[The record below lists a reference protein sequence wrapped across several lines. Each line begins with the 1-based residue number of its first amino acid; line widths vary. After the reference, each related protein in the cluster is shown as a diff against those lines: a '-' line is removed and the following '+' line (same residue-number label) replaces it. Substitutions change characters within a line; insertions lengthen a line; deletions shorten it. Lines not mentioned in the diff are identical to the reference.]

1 MTQVSLFPFT
11 EYWWFY
17 ILFILFVLFMLAL
30 DLGVFHRKDHAVG
43 FKEALGWTIFWIT
56 LGLLFCVGL
65 YFYCLWKFPQEA
77 RLTAAGINA
86 HAKAHEVALQFLTGL
101 IIEKSLSVDNI
112 FVFVVLFHYFQI
124 KPMHQHRILFF
135 GIMGALVFRSIFIS
149 IGSVLMNYYWVV
161 MLFGLFLI
169 YTGFK
174 LLFVPEKPI
183 EPEHNPIMK
192 LLKKFFPVTHHTEGH
207 NFFIRHN
214 GTIHA
219 TPLFVAL
226 AFIEISDIIFAID
239 SVPAIFAITKE
250 PLIVFTSNIFAILG
264 LRAMYFMLAGIV
276 HKFRYLRYGLGIV
289 LMFVG
294 VKMSFYHDIPIGW
307 SLAFISAVIG
317 GSIAISLI
325 IPPKYEKIETSTEIS
340 DTNNHNHNGH

>member
-1 MTQVSLFPFT
+1 MSKVPLFPFN

-17 ILFILFVLFMLAL
+17 IVFIVFVLLMLAL

-43 FKEALGWTIFWIT
+43 FKEALGWTLFWIS

-65 YFYCLWKFPQEA
+65 YYYCLWKFPIST
-77 RLTAAGINA
+77 RLMADPGFNPRLAAHDTA
-86 HAKAHEVALQFLTGL
+86 LRYLTGL

-112 FVFVVLFHYFQI
+112 FVFVVLFHYFHI
-124 KPMHQHRILFF
+124 KPEHQHRILFF
-135 GIMGALVFRSIFIS
+135 GIMGALVFRSIFIAL
-149 IGSVLMNYYWVV
+149 GAVLMNYKWVV
-161 MLFGLFLI
+161 VLFGLFLI

-192 LLKKFFPVTHHTEGH
+192 LLKKFFRVTHHTEGH
-207 NFFIRHN
+207 NFFMRHN
-214 GTIHA
+214 GVVHA

-226 AFIEISDIIFAID
+226 AFIEVSDIIFAID
-239 SVPAIFAITKE
+239 SVPAIFAITSE

-264 LRAMYFMLAGIV
+264 LRAMYFLLAGVV

-294 VKMSFYHDIPIGW
+294 LKMSFFHGIPIVW
-307 SLAFISAVIG
+307 SLTFICVVIG
-317 GSIAISLI
+317 GSVVISLI
-325 IPPKYEKIETSTEIS
+325 IPPKAEKLPEAPEI
-340 DTNNHNHNGH
+340 DDNGKNGH